1 MKSGMNSIGRSVLA
15 LLLTVSLARGQQA
28 ATDAKPADEDPPVG
42 KAKLLLFEDFETTG
56 VGQIPKGYTKQGAVS
71 VVDDVAHSGRH
82 SLRCDAAPNGARRI
96 SLKGEILKELGG
108 TFWGRLYFKV
118 LTPDPA
124 PEKVHSTLVS
134 AECKSPL
141 HQDAME
147 TRMLGTNVGTKGTFS
162 YLFNVQPHAKRAEF
176 GKGGASKYAYK
187 NEWTLA
193 EWYVDHETQSYRLFI
208 DGAEMKDVSF
218 TKGAGNLE
226 GAELPEI
233 YDSLSFGFTNYQQ
246 AGKGFT
252 VWIDDI
258 ALAKDRVGTRG
269 IPQAKSAKK

>member
-1 MKSGMNSIGRSVLA
+1 MMSGTKAIWQSILMA
-15 LLLTVSLARGQQA
+15 MAAVSLAAGQ
-28 ATDAKPADEDPPVG
+28 DGKPAEDDPAVG
-42 KAKLLLFEDFETTG
+42 KGKLILLEDFETTAA
-56 VGQIPKGYTKQGAVS
+56 GQVPKGYAKQGAVS

-82 SLRCDAAPNGARRI
+82 SLRCDAAPNGARKI
-96 SLKGEILKELGG
+96 TLKGEILKELGG
-108 TFWGRLYFKV
+108 SFWGRLYFKV
-118 LTPDPA
+118 QTPSPD
-124 PEKVHSTLVS
+124 PEKVHSTFVS

-147 TRMLGTNVGTKGTFS
+147 TRMLGTNLGNKGTFS
-162 YLFNVQPHAKRAEF
+162 YLYNVQPHAKRAEF
-176 GKGGASKYAYK
+176 GKGGASKYSYK

-193 EWYVDHETQSYRLFI
+193 EWQVDHETQTYRLFI

-218 TKGAGNLE
+218 SKGAGNFE

-233 YDSLSFGFTNYQQ
+233 YESLSFGFTNYQQ

-258 ALAKDRVGTRG
+258 ALAKDRVATRG
-269 IPQAKSAKK
+269 LPPAKPAKK